1 MTRLANGPSACRR
14 FGTRPA
20 MILAGLL
27 LAAWPIPS
35 AAQPAPAAAE
45 DPAPASDEIVVTA
58 PNDLFAVPV
67 SKLLKAVAAFDKDRA
82 RLAPQGLLWFELSPR
97 DPARWDGLAATLTD
111 GATTIPVALDRNGRF
126 QLPALPPGDWMLR
139 ANRRGSSLA
148 FRALVRTPGFDG
160 DRRRLGDIRLH
171 CRVNW
176 AVQSDRYSFVQ
187 RAGFGMI
194 GGCDSTRI
202 AFFFRERRSIAAA
215 ALRGKALPIGKD
227 GHSFYAPIGMKALGN
242 DEIIE
247 LSFP

>member
-1 MTRLANGPSACRR
+1 MKPIIAW
-14 FGTRPA
+14 
-20 MILAGLL
+20 LL
-27 LAAWPIPS
+27 LAALPIP
-35 AAQPAPAAAE
+35 AGAQPAPVE
-45 DPAPASDEIVVTA
+45 DQAPASDEIVVTA

-67 SKLLKAVAAFDKDRA
+67 SKLLKAVNAFGKDHA

-97 DPARWDGLAATLTD
+97 DPAKWDGLAATLTN

-126 QLPALPPGDWMLR
+126 QLPPLPAGDWTLR

-148 FRALVRTPGFDG
+148 FRALVRTPGFDD
-160 DRRRLGDIRLH
+160 DRRRLGDMRLH

-176 AVQSDRYSFVQ
+176 AVQSDRFSFVQ

-194 GGCDSTRI
+194 GGCDTSRI

-215 ALRGKALPIGKD
+215 ALRGKPLPIGKE

-242 DEIIE
+242 DEIIG
-247 LSFP
+247 LTFR